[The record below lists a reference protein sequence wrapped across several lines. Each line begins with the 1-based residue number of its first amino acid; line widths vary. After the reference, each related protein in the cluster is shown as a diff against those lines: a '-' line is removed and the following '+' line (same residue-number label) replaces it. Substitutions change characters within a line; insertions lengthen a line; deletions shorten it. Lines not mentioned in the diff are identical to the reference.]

1 MMRLLIAGDNPTAK
15 ALRGYLARHDF
26 HLTNH
31 APDYTVRIDE
41 DPSALRPSLDGILS
55 ELEQA
60 ILRHLRK
67 QTATPIEIHNA
78 SGVESD
84 REVRI
89 VAPAAEEERRAV
101 EVAVFR
107 ALLEI
112 SGQKDAGGAREK
124 RRWWSAVIPR
134 KTK

>member
-41 DPSALRPSLDGILS
+41 DPSAVRPSLDGILS

-89 VAPAAEEERRAV
+89 VTPAAEEERRAV

-112 SGQKDAGGAREK
+112 SGQKDAAGAREK

>member
-1 MMRLLIAGDNPTAK
+1 MRILIEGDNPTAK

-31 APDYTVRIDE
+31 EPDYTVHIDE
-41 DPSALRPSLDGILS
+41 DEGAIRPSLAGITC
-55 ELEQA
+55 ELDQA
-60 ILRHLRK
+60 ILRHLRI
-67 QTATPIEIHNA
+67 QTATSIEIHNPTG
-78 SGVESD
+78 SESD

-89 VAPAAEEERRAV
+89 VTPAAEEYRRAV
-101 EVAVFR
+101 EVSVFR

-112 SGQKDAGGAREK
+112 SGQQPAADTNKR
-124 RRWWSAVIPR
+124 RRWWTHMIPR

>member
-1 MMRLLIAGDNPTAK
+1 MRVLIAGDNPTAK

-26 HLTNH
+26 HLTSH
-31 APDYTVRIDE
+31 APDYTVRLDE
-41 DPSALRPSLDGILS
+41 EPGAVRPSLAGIPG
-55 ELEQA
+55 ELERA

-67 QTATPIEIHNA
+67 QTGTPIEIHNA
-78 SGVESD
+78 SGVASN

-112 SGQKDAGGAREK
+112 SGQEHAADAK
-124 RRWWSAVIPR
+124 KSRWWTSMIPR
-134 KTK
+134 KTR

>member
-1 MMRLLIAGDNPTAK
+1 MRIRIEGDNPTAK

-26 HLTNH
+26 HLTAH
-31 APDYTVRIDE
+31 APDYTLYLDE
-41 DPSALRPSLDGILS
+41 DPGAARPSLAGIPC

-67 QTATPIEIHNA
+67 QTATPIEIRNPA
-78 SGVESD
+78 GGESD

-89 VAPAAEEERRAV
+89 VAPPVEEERHAV

-112 SGQKDAGGAREK
+112 SGQKEAADAGEK
-124 RRWWSAVIPR
+124 RRWWTRLISR
-134 KTK
+134 KTR

>member
-1 MMRLLIAGDNPTAK
+1 MRVLVTGDCPTAK

-26 HLTNH
+26 HLTHHH
-31 APDYTVRIDE
+31 ADLTLRIEE
-41 DPSALRPSLDGILS
+41 DAGIVHPLLDSIHC

-67 QTATPIEIHNA
+67 QTATPIEIHTA
-78 SGVESD
+78 GGVESD
-84 REVRI
+84 RAVRI
-89 VAPAAEEERRAV
+89 VVPAAEPERRAV
-101 EVAVFR
+101 EVSVFR

-112 SGQKDAGGAREK
+112 SGQQDGTADGGPRP
-124 RRWWSAVIPR
+124 WWKAWIPR